1 MNKLNHLGL
10 NERYQ
15 LEALLKQSVS
25 IKAIAGCL
33 QRHADT
39 IKREIA
45 RGSLADG
52 LYDAQHAQTLSDK
65 RKVASRN
72 ARRIPSELWQQVQ
85 QLLALGLSPAQV
97 SGRLE
102 SQFGLQVSHESIYLH
117 IYGQIRLQGRV
128 IAQLRCRHKKRR
140 PRHAPQAA
148 QRKQRGAIQ
157 HRVGIEQRPCI
168 VDAKTR
174 IGDWEGDTIVGRH
187 HEGGLVTLVERKSMY
202 TLARP
207 VATRRATLTSEAIQ
221 QMLMPHIQRC
231 HTITLDNG
239 SEFALHQEFGAA
251 LKADIFFADPH
262 SPWQRGLNENT
273 NGLYRQYFPKGCCMR
288 WLQTEQVQYA
298 VNCLNH
304 RPRKSLGWRTP
315 HEVFFDLPMSKL
327 TL

>member
-1 MNKLNHLGL
+1 MNTFHHLSL

-15 LEALLKQSVS
+15 LEALLKQSTS
-25 IKAIAGCL
+25 IKAIAACL

-45 RGSLADG
+45 RGCLADG
-52 LYDAQHAQTLSDK
+52 RYDAQHAQTLSDT
-65 RKVASRN
+65 RKATSRN
-72 ARRIPSELWQQVQ
+72 AKQIPSELWPQVE

-102 SQFGLQVSHESIYLH
+102 SQFGLLISHETIYLY
-117 IYGQIRLQGRV
+117 IYEQISLQGRV
-128 IAQLRCRHKKRR
+128 IAQLRCRHKKRKR
-140 PRHAPQAA
+140 RHAPQTA

-157 HRVGIEQRPCI
+157 NRVGIEQRPGV

-187 HEGGLVTLVERKSMY
+187 HEGGLVTLVERKSLY
-202 TLARP
+202 TLACP
-207 VATRRATLTSEAIQ
+207 VVTRRATLTSEAIQ
-221 QMLMPHIQRC
+221 QMLIPHIQRC

-239 SEFALHQEFGAA
+239 SEFALHQEFGEA

-288 WLQTEQVQYA
+288 WIEPKQVQYA